1 MLRVMDSFLENLSR
15 TLATHGAPFK
25 GTPYVGAK
33 DISLRRCKGY
43 RVTNLHHLHIKL
55 YYCDMYHMDTRNSNP
70 ASKDSEG
77 PAEFESRGH
86 EDTIGCPLETDLGMR
101 RIPFKPCVEARAAK
115 KYPLCGLGR
124 IPATVASST
133 AALPFVK
140 RWAETHRLASPPF
153 PATSGGSRA
162 HLAWTSPPP
171 LRGTS
176 PLPPCVGARAAPSE

>member
-1 MLRVMDSFLENLSR
+1 
-15 TLATHGAPFK
+15 
-25 GTPYVGAK
+25 
-33 DISLRRCKGY
+33 
-43 RVTNLHHLHIKL
+43 
-55 YYCDMYHMDTRNSNP
+55 MDTRNSNP

-124 IPATVASST
+124 LPATLPSSS

-176 PLPPCVGARAAPSE
+176 PPPPCVGARAAPSELNPWGSPYTALR